1 MFDHTIVQNKDKIL
15 INLIGDLD
23 IYSKEEMIKIIEDL
37 KKYDKDLVFDLE
49 KLEYIDSTGLGQFI
63 NVYKMVNEKERDV
76 KIINAK
82 PNIKKLF
89 DITDLTKLFMMEQ

>member
-1 MFDHTIVQNKDKIL
+1 MFDHTIVQNEDKIL

-63 NVYKMVNEKERDV
+63 NVYKMVNEKEKTV

-89 DITDLTKLFMMEQ
+89 DITDLTRLFMMEQ